1 MSARLM
7 PTLTPARQE
16 TYMIQ
21 RFGQVQPAVGRVKRT
36 FLRNAMPERE
46 LAHGACGMRS

>member
-7 PTLTPARQE
+7 PTLTLARQE

-21 RFGQVQPAVGRVKRT
+21 RFGQVQPAVGRVKRS

-46 LAHGACGMRS
+46 RAQGSSGRLS